1 MDKKKHTRASARTLA
16 QAERSL
22 LTILSSIYYNDRN
35 VLRPHAYKYT
45 YIYTHII
52 YIFNNP

>member
-1 MDKKKHTRASARTLA
+1 MDKKKTHARARTLA

-22 LTILSSIYYNDRN
+22 LTILSSIYYNEQN
-35 VLRPHAYKYT
+35 VLRSHAYKYT
-45 YIYTHII
+45 YII